1 MATST
6 GNDDVMVADERTR
19 QHGVSLT
26 DRDAPDSLVI
36 TPSLPRVAQAAV
48 AVAAVLGLVIA
59 LQSDV
64 GVLIYVPY
72 ALVACIL
79 VVRRP
84 RNSIGWILFAT
95 GWSFALALASFDATA
110 AQFAARTV
118 PVATEAAAVISS
130 ALGGLPAFLLL
141 FILLIVFPTGRLPRG
156 KWATPARVAIGLGCA
171 AIVLNALGPTL
182 NVSLSQSQAG
192 VDIANPLAIFPAAPI
207 WGTIT
212 AAGFP
217 FLAALLALGVVSI
230 IVRLR
235 RARGIERQ
243 QLSWVAAALAFVVI
257 AVLGGFVV
265 GRLLPAAGT
274 SGLVWIPAVIA
285 FPTVPLAIGVA
296 VLRYRLYEID
306 TIINRTVLYGSVTVV
321 LLAVFGV
328 ADVGLQRMLESLT
341 GQRSELLTG
350 ALGVGVAVAYVPIRR
365 RVRPLVDRLL
375 PGRALLTL
383 LFIDIVGS
391 TERIVELGDERW
403 RLLLGRY
410 RAAVRQELAR
420 AGGHEVDTAG
430 DAFFA
435 TFDQPSSGVICARAI
450 RAAVDELGL
459 QTRTGVHLGE
469 CEMRGEKVSGI
480 EVHAAAR
487 IMASAADG
495 EILISGAL
503 REALSGKDLGLR
515 DRGRHKLKG
524 VPGEWQLFAVA
535 AVGGA
540 D

>member
-1 MATST
+1 M
-6 GNDDVMVADERTR
+6 GADERMR
-19 QHGVSLT
+19 RNGASLT
-26 DRDAPDSLVI
+26 ERAAPDSLVI

-48 AVAAVLGLVIA
+48 AVAAFLGLVIA
-59 LQSDV
+59 VQSPP
-64 GVLIYVPY
+64 GILIYVPY
-72 ALVACIL
+72 TLVACIL

-84 RNSIGWILFAT
+84 RNSIGWILFAI
-95 GWSFALALASFDATA
+95 GWCFALALASVDATP
-110 AQFAARTV
+110 AQFATRTV
-118 PVATEAAAVISS
+118 PLATEAMAIASG
-130 ALGGLPAFLLL
+130 ALGGLPAFTLL
-141 FILLIVFPTGRLPRG
+141 FILLIVFPSGRLPHGR
-156 KWATPARVAIGLGCA
+156 WETPARVAIGLACVA
-171 AIVLNALGPTL
+171 VILNAFGPTL

-207 WGTIT
+207 WETIT
-212 AAGFP
+212 GAGFP
-217 FLAALLALGVVSI
+217 LLAALLALGVVSI

-274 SGLVWIPAVIA
+274 SELVWIPAVIA

-306 TIINRTVLYGSVTVV
+306 TIINRTVLDGSVTVV
-321 LLAVFGV
+321 LLAAFGV
-328 ADVGLQRMLESLT
+328 ANIGLQRMLESLT

-350 ALGVGVAVAYVPIRR
+350 ALGVGVAVAYGPMRR
-365 RVRPLVDRLL
+365 RVRPVVDRLL

-383 LFIDIVGS
+383 LFTDIVGS

-403 RLLLGRY
+403 RMLLGRY
-410 RAAVRQELAR
+410 RAAVRKELAR
-420 AGGHEVDTAG
+420 TGGHEVDTAG

-435 TFDQPSSGVICARAI
+435 TFDQPSSGVSCARAI
-450 RAAVDELGL
+450 RVAVDELSL
-459 QTRTGVHLGE
+459 QTRTGLHLGE

-495 EILISGAL
+495 EILIS
-503 REALSGKDLGLR
+503 EALGEALPGRDLGLH
-515 DRGRHKLKG
+515 DRGRHKFKG
-524 VPGEWQLFAVA
+524 VPGEWQLFALA
-535 AVGGA
+535 PVGGA
-540 D
+540 G